1 MSGVFFGIFFGYVIG
16 GGLAFTQHFVL
27 RWVLCHHGRIPRNYV
42 QFLNEASACGILKKS
57 GGRYRFYH
65 DKFREHLAATISL
78 TVEPVSS
85 RKKPELFGL
94 SVQDI
99 GILFAVILLW
109 AILTSTFRFNPDSVM
124 AMNPVIQT
132 TDRVWYDRLTYPRW
146 RNPQRYQVIAF
157 STDRLE
163 ENFSNES
170 ASRRILALPGER
182 LEINSGQ
189 IILNGKPF
197 EDNRIKLPSD
207 FNQSS
212 ITLAIDE
219 CYVVADNPDYDNFET
234 FGAVVPLRNIR
245 AQLVLRVS
253 PRERFGLIR

>member
-1 MSGVFFGIFFGYVIG
+1 
-16 GGLAFTQHFVL
+16 
-27 RWVLCHHGRIPRNYV
+27 
-42 QFLNEASACGILKKS
+42 
-57 GGRYRFYH
+57 
-65 DKFREHLAATISL
+65 
-78 TVEPVSS
+78 
-85 RKKPELFGL
+85 
-94 SVQDI
+94 
-99 GILFAVILLW
+99 
-109 AILTSTFRFNPDSVM
+109 M